1 MKYLII
7 VLFIIFGKYNLFGQD
22 QPCIIDSKI
31 IDPTIKIY
39 EDNADLNIQ
48 NNKFYEAAINYSEII
63 KKYPANTRYIFKRGM
78 MYMAAKHYKA
88 AKEDFDMLITSG
100 TDNIPEVYFYRGLCK
115 IMDQNG
121 SVNPDGC
128 NDIAKLKE
136 MGFKADLTGFQYICK
151 NL

>member
-1 MKYLII
+1 MFVIYTCTCLYGQNKETLTKPEPNDSLIA
-7 VLFIIFGKYNLFGQD
+7 
-22 QPCIIDSKI
+22 
-31 IDPTIKIY
+31 IY
-39 EDNADLNIQ
+39 ESRADLNIR
-48 NNKFYEAAINYSEII
+48 NSKFSEAAANYSEII

-88 AKEDFDMLITSG
+88 AKEDFNMLIALG

-121 SVNPDGC
+121 NVNPDGC
-128 NDIAKLKE
+128 NDIAKSKE

-151 NL
+151 DL